1 MAPGPWFDEPIRRLV
16 AGRKVILVGGVP
28 QAWTAD
34 LAAVRRAGAAEVLV
48 VATEGQGIGEAPD
61 CPTVV
66 VPRPDGLSVLE
77 RIRRGAEIQRDPPGQ
92 VVAAVDAFDPERG
105 AVVLGTFLNESPSL
119 LGRPYVSHRRPEWVR
134 LEDKVVA
141 DDLWD
146 RCGVRR
152 APAEVVPIDQA
163 PDAARRLDSGA
174 GTVWAGDASQG
185 WHGGAACVRWVTDDA
200 EAEEAA
206 AFLGERSRRARVMP
220 FLEGIPC
227 SIHGIVLPDG
237 VAVLRP
243 VEMVTLR
250 RGHELFYAGCA
261 TYWDPPD
268 EVRAEMRSAATAVGT
283 HLARTVRYRGAFTID
298 GVAGTAG
305 FLPTELNPRAGAGL
319 GTMARG
325 LPEGFPLMLLLELVS
340 GGIDL
345 GRTAPEIE
353 AELLQAADAARS
365 GGTWR
370 YGDVDPTPFTGTLWR
385 HAGGWSAEALDAA
398 PSATVQTGPGA
409 ARCLFQPGGWPVGP
423 SVAPAAVDFYAWCDA
438 QQGAGIGP
446 LRAAADVSAR

>member
-1 MAPGPWFDEPIRRLV
+1 MAPGAWFDEPIRRLV
-16 AGRKVILVGGVP
+16 AGRPVILVGGVP
-28 QAWTAD
+28 QAWTAELD
-34 LAAVRRAGAAEVLV
+34 TVRRAGARDVLV
-48 VATEGQGIGEAPD
+48 VATEGDGIGEAPD

-77 RIRRGAEIQRDPPGQ
+77 RIRRGAEIQRDPPAE
-92 VVAAVDAFDPERG
+92 VVEAVERFDPEHR

-119 LGRPYVSHRRPEWVR
+119 LGRPHVSHRRPEWVH

-141 DDLWD
+141 DELWD

-163 PDAARRLDSGA
+163 PEAAHRLDAGA
-174 GTVWAGDASQG
+174 GTVWAGDATQG
-185 WHGGAACVRWVTDDA
+185 WHGGAAYVRWVTDDA
-200 EAEEAA
+200 EAEAA
-206 AFLGERSRRARVMP
+206 AALLGRRSRRVRVMP

-250 RGHELFYAGCA
+250 RRHDLFYAGCA

-268 EVRAEMRSAATAVGT
+268 EVRAAMRSAAAAVGNR
-283 HLARTVRYRGAFTID
+283 LARTVGYRGAFTVD
-298 GVAGTAG
+298 GVAAEEG

-319 GTMARG
+319 SAMARG
-325 LPEGFPLMLLLELVS
+325 LPERFPLMLLLELVS

-345 GRTAPEIE
+345 GRTALEIE
-353 AELLQAADAARS
+353 AELLHAADAARS

-370 YGDVDPTPFTGTLWR
+370 YGDLDPASFAGTLWR
-385 HAGGWSAEALDAA
+385 HSGGWSVEALDGA
-398 PSATVQTGPGA
+398 PSAAVQTGPGA
-409 ARCLFQPGGWPVGP
+409 ARCLFRPDRWPVGP
-423 SVAPAAVDFYAWCDA
+423 SVAPAAVDFYGWCDEH
-438 QQGAGIGP
+438 QVAGIGP
-446 LRAAADVSAR
+446 LHAAVDVTAR